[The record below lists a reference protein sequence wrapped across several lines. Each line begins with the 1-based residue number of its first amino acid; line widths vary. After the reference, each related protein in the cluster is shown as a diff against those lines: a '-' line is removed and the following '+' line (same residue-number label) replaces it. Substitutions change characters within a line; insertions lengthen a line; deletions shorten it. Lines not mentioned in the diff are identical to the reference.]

1 MQLSVVR
8 AVRRLVAKQISVRA
22 RVKKRLIRLS
32 GSFSD
37 RERDGAVRI
46 SCPDSSDKRRDFF
59 IGPPAVLPA
68 LQDERTV
75 SEPVALLAAR

>member
-1 MQLSVVR
+1 MR

-22 RVKKRLIRLS
+22 RVKKRLIRLPR
-32 GSFSD
+32 FFTD
-37 RERDGAVRI
+37 RERDGAVRV
-46 SCPDSSDKRRDFF
+46 SCPDSSNKRRDFF
-59 IGPPAVLPA
+59 VGPPAVFPA

>member
-1 MQLSVVR
+1 MR
-8 AVRRLVAKQISVRA
+8 AVRRLVAKQVPVRA

-37 RERDGAVRI
+37 RERDGAVRV

-59 IGPPAVLPA
+59 VGPPAVFPA
-68 LQDERTV
+68 LQDERAV
-75 SEPVALLAAR
+75 AELVALLAAR